1 MREGLYKMEFSTS
14 FGTGSGVINL
24 RDGLARG
31 GNSVLFYI
39 GEYELKDNLLH
50 IRLKSERHSYKLNEA
65 SVFGLEVAHVT
76 ITGEM
81 EDDGIIISGIAD
93 EVPDMLLTGK
103 ITFLSE

>member
-31 GNSVLFYI
+31 GNSVLYYV
-39 GEYELKDNLLH
+39 GEYELRDNLLH
-50 IRLKSERHSYKLNEA
+50 LRVKYQRHSHKLNEA
-65 SVFGLEVAHVT
+65 SVFGLETAHVT

-81 EDDGIIISGIAD
+81 TDDAIVISGIAD
-93 EVPDMLLTGK
+93 EIPDMLLTGK
-103 ITFLSE
+103 ITFLTE